1 MKRMLRLALALVAA
15 AAATT
20 ASAQAPAAT
29 GLYYVQVRAGMYLP
43 QSDDLDSLAVNNGF
57 GLDAIFGRRF
67 SPNLAGELGLG
78 WYKAGGDEMDLF
90 GTTMENDLTL
100 MPITASA
107 RLIAPLGE
115 FEPYALVGVG
125 LYRAT
130 LGSTI
135 NDPEFGSFSGDET
148 ATGFGLHF
156 GAGAA
161 FQVNQSTSLGFELR
175 YATAE
180 PEFDDGDGGEF
191 GVDVSGILVNAALA
205 FRF

>member
-1 MKRMLRLALALVAA
+1 MKRMLRLVLALVAA

-20 ASAQAPAAT
+20 ASAQAPAGT
-29 GLYYVQVRAGMYLP
+29 GLNYVQVRAGMYLP

-67 SPNLAGELGLG
+67 SPNFAGELGLG

-90 GTTMENDLTL
+90 GTTMENELTL

-135 NDPEFGSFSGDET
+135 DDPEFGSFSGDET

-161 FQVNQSTSLGFELR
+161 FQVNQNTSLGFELR

>member
-1 MKRMLRLALALVAA
+1 MKRTLRLALALVAA

-29 GLYYVQVRAGMYLP
+29 GLYYVQVRAGMFLP
-43 QSDDLDSLAVNNGF
+43 QSDDLDAVELNNGF

-67 SPNLAGELGLG
+67 SPNIAGELGLG
-78 WYKAGGDEMDLF
+78 WYKAGGDEIDLF
-90 GTTMENDLTL
+90 GTTMEADLTL
-100 MPITASA
+100 MPMTASA
-107 RLIAPLGE
+107 RFIAPLGE
-115 FEPYALVGVG
+115 FEPYALVGFG

-130 LGSTI
+130 LGSKI
-135 NDPEFGSFSGDET
+135 NDPEFGNISGDET
-148 ATGFGLHF
+148 STGFGVHF
-156 GAGAA
+156 GAGAS
-161 FQVNQSTSLGFELR
+161 FQVNQSTSLGFEVR

-191 GVDVSGILVNAALA
+191 GVDVSGVLVNAALA